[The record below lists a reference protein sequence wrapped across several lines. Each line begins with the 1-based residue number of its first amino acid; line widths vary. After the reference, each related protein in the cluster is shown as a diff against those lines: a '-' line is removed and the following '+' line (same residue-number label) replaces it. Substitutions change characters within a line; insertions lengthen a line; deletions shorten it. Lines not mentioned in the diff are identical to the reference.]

1 MLASVASIALFSVSS
16 SIITV
21 QACDTPVPCY
31 GGKGETFLLLTNG
44 CMHFALLFSSIPVSS
59 IKVRDRHMFL
69 KSLSISISFC
79 TSANS
84 RIPPTFLHL
93 DFVVISQEPVWHFKI
108 PYLTTS

>member
-44 CMHFALLFSSIPVSS
+44 CMAFRSSLLFYSCFVDKSQGPPYVSQIS
-59 IKVRDRHMFL
+59 LNLNLFL
-69 KSLSISISFC
+69 YE
-79 TSANS
+79 
-84 RIPPTFLHL
+84 R
-93 DFVVISQEPVWHFKI
+93 
-108 PYLTTS
+108 